1 VEAAVG
7 STPTNGRALCNVSFR
22 HGSGREV
29 APGQRYNHASY
40 TKVGARTFCDR
51 KDSTIST
58 RSLPF
63 CGSVAIV
70 RRITWKVSFGNSR
83 SLLGTKRIVA
93 VLAQQKHE
101 AAFACR

>member
-1 VEAAVG
+1 MEAAVG

-22 HGSGREV
+22 HGSGREA

-58 RSLPF
+58 RSLP
-63 CGSVAIV
+63 SA
-70 RRITWKVSFGNSR
+70 
-83 SLLGTKRIVA
+83 SLLCALDPESFSLKDVPEGTA
-93 VLAQQKHE
+93 TDHSTLESSCLSPAL
-101 AAFACR
+101 